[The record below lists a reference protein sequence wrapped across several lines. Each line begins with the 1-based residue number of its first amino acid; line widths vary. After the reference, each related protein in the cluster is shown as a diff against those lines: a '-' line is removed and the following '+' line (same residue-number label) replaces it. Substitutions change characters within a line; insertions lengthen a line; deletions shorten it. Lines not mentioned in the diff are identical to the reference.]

1 MDKMFNAFFGTVA
14 PIFGVITSLQDDIEW
29 SLRITSLVIGIA
41 VGCVS
46 LIRLVRKL

>member
-14 PIFGVITSLQDDIEW
+14 PIFGVVTSLQDDIEW